1 MVHRDATDL
10 ALEVHGHNQRV
21 NDHCWEIRQ
30 LTESMKDAKARIEG
44 LDKYSQKMLQHE
56 HHVNQTI
63 DRNTHSQTA
72 SICAIIKEQEDLR
85 KLVEELA
92 SRIDQSQDNLSTPR
106 DETSTSVLLDLG
118 DLRTKV
124 TRLTEQHTTL
134 EGDVSFLRDL
144 HDHVEELGNQI
155 VKWNNRLPDL
165 NDESDEK
172 VPTAIEV
179 QEGLTAL
186 TDTSYQKFHGIFNRL
201 HTLEGIVGTLE
212 HSREHSWEAVSNLAP
227 WLRVLLL
234 RYLEE

>member
-1 MVHRDATDL
+1 MSRTNHVENRLEQFRHVIQRDATDL
-10 ALEVHGHNQRV
+10 ALVVHSHDQRV
-21 NDHCWEIRQ
+21 NGHCQEIRQ
-30 LTESMKDAKARIEG
+30 LTESVEEAKARITG
-44 LDKYSQKMLQHE
+44 LDTLSQKMLQHE

-72 SICAIIKEQEDLR
+72 SICAIIEEQKDLR

-106 DETSTSVLLDLG
+106 GETSTSILLDLG

-124 TRLTEQHTTL
+124 TRLTEQHTSL

-144 HDHVEELGNQI
+144 QEHVEELGNQI

-165 NDESDEK
+165 NDENDEK

-179 QEGLTAL
+179 
-186 TDTSYQKFHGIFNRL
+186 
-201 HTLEGIVGTLE
+201 
-212 HSREHSWEAVSNLAP
+212 SRRAYSSD
-227 WLRVLLL
+227 
-234 RYLEE
+234 